1 MLNKTHT
8 FCLGVMLMLFSII
21 VESCLHT
28 YGNMFCSVGIVLGS
42 CWNRVGIA
50 EVLKKEGF
58 IKDFKNVPDDKQ
70 GVLRVY
76 LKYGPLN
83 QKIINHIKRESKPGR
98 RIYKQVEDI
107 GKVLNGIGISIYS
120 TSKGILSNKECRE
133 NKIGGE
139 HICTVW

>member
-1 MLNKTHT
+1 MSMTDPIADMLTRIRNAN
-8 FCLGVMLMLFSII
+8 M
-21 VESCLHT
+21 VEREAVNIPS
-28 YGNMFCSVGIVLGS
+28 SRIK
-42 CWNRVGIA
+42 VGIA

-58 IKDFKNVPDDKQ
+58 IKDFKNIPDDKQ

-83 QKIINHIKRESKPGR
+83 QKIINHINRESKPGR

>member
-1 MLNKTHT
+1 MSMTDPIADMLTRIRNAN
-8 FCLGVMLMLFSII
+8 M
-21 VESCLHT
+21 VEREAVNIPS
-28 YGNMFCSVGIVLGS
+28 SRIK
-42 CWNRVGIA
+42 VGIA

-83 QKIINHIKRESKPGR
+83 QKIINLIKRESKPGR

>member
-1 MLNKTHT
+1 M
-8 FCLGVMLMLFSII
+8 
-21 VESCLHT
+21 VEREAVNIPLSR
-28 YGNMFCSVGIVLGS
+28 IK
-42 CWNRVGIA
+42 VGIA

-58 IKDFKNVPDDKQ
+58 IKDFKNIPDNKQ
-70 GVLRVY
+70 GILRIY

>member
-1 MLNKTHT
+1 MTDPIADMLTRIRNAN
-8 FCLGVMLMLFSII
+8 M
-21 VESCLHT
+21 VEREAV
-28 YGNMFCSVGIVLGS
+28 NMPSSRIK
-42 CWNRVGIA
+42 VGIA

-58 IKDFKNVPDDKQ
+58 VKDFKYIPDDKQ
-70 GVLRVY
+70 GVLRIY

-98 RIYKQVEDI
+98 RIYNQVEDI
-107 GKVLNGIGISIYS
+107 RKVLNGIGISIYS

>member
-1 MLNKTHT
+1 MSMTDPIADMLTRIRNAIMVDRETVNIPSSRIK
-8 FCLGVMLMLFSII
+8 I
-21 VESCLHT
+21 
-28 YGNMFCSVGIVLGS
+28 
-42 CWNRVGIA
+42 GIA

-58 IKDFKNVPDDKQ
+58 IKDFKNIPDEKQ

-83 QKIINHIKRESKPGR
+83 QRVISHIQRESKPGR
-98 RIYKQVEDI
+98 RIYKRVEDI
-107 GKVLNGIGISIYS
+107 GKVLNGIGISIFS

-133 NKIGGE
+133 NKVGGE